1 MRRFFILCLML
12 GISVFSS
19 LVFGIFWEISAE
31 ARGSDNKKFGLG
43 VNLGEPIG
51 MDARYYFLKNFS
63 ADLIVGY
70 GFDEHAFIIQP
81 SVLVNFRDV
90 LDYDG
95 QDFSVVPY
103 FGVGLKTGVTRSS
116 QGVAAMRFPLGA
128 TWVIKDG
135 TFEISA
141 EFAPGVEF
149 NPVNEFDATGGLGL
163 RYYFF

>member
-1 MRRFFILCLML
+1 MRRFFIICLML
-12 GISVFSS
+12 GIGIFSS
-19 LVFGIFWEISAE
+19 LSFETRGE

-63 ADLIVGY
+63 GDLIIGY
-70 GFDEHAFIIQP
+70 GFEEHAFIIQP

-95 QDFSVVPY
+95 ADFSMVPY
-103 FGVGLKTGVTRSS
+103 FGAGFKTGVTRNNR
-116 QGVAAMRFPLGA
+116 GVAAMRFPVGA

-141 EFAPGVEF
+141 EFAFGVEF
-149 NPVNEFDATGGLGL
+149 NPDNEFDATGGIGL